1 MSYLQLRAD
10 MRIFYEIDEW
20 TDPWTKPESVVL
32 IHGFTECTEAWR
44 AWVPHLGRRYRV
56 IRFDQ
61 HGFGQSSPVT
71 STSAFTTA
79 GFVDTAARIITDL
92 AGGAAHV
99 IGAKSGGLIAIEL
112 ARLRPKLVNTIT
124 LASTPLAPPQPHQWL
139 QHMETHGVRSWAQE
153 TMPPRLG
160 SSMPEAGMQWW
171 IDLMGRTAIETA
183 RAYMQWVSNIDVGA
197 TLHEVKCPALVLTT
211 KSPRRAYSRSDVDIY
226 RERLP
231 HAQIVAMPGDGYHVA
246 ATTPDECARVTL
258 EFLAGYSYSA
268 TRE

>member
-1 MSYLQLRAD
+1 MPYLQLNSD
-10 MRIFYEIDEW
+10 TRIFYEVDDW
-20 TDPWTKPESVVL
+20 TDPWTTPESVVM

-61 HGFGQSSPVT
+61 HGFGKSSAVT
-71 STSAFTTA
+71 SATRFTTD
-79 GFVDTAARIITDL
+79 GFVAAAARLITEV
-92 AGGAAHV
+92 GGGSAHV

-112 ARLRPKLVNTIT
+112 ARMRPEVVKTIT
-124 LASTPLAPPQPHQWL
+124 LASTPLAPPQPQQWL
-139 QHMETHGVRSWAQE
+139 QHMETHGVRSWAQQ

-160 SSMPEAGMQWW
+160 SSMSREGSEWW

-183 RAYMQWVSNIDVGA
+183 RAYMQWVSAIDVGA

-211 KSPRRAYSRSDVDIY
+211 TSPRRAYSRSDVDMY

-231 HAQIVAMPGDGYHVA
+231 QAQIVALPGDGYHVG
-246 ATTPDECARVTL
+246 ATDPDECARVTL
-258 EFLAGYSYSA
+258 EFLARHSA
-268 TRE
+268 KGNS